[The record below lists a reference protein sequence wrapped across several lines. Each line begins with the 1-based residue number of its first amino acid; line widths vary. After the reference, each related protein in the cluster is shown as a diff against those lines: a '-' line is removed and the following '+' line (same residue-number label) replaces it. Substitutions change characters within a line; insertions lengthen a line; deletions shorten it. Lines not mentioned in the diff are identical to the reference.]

1 MESLGITVLQPTFS
15 KIQQRAHPDSIVFL
29 VYVVPLSV
37 QLAAESKDI
46 VPQATE
52 SQAHDAINYLER

>member
-1 MESLGITVLQPTFS
+1 MESLGITGLQPTFS

-37 QLAAESKDI
+37 QLAVEWLAHHTPTA
-46 VPQATE
+46 PQGHTN
-52 SQAHDAINYLER
+52 DPNK

>member
-1 MESLGITVLQPTFS
+1 MVSLGTTVLQPTFS

-46 VPQATE
+46 VPQAAE